1 MDTTRIPQGWRGPG
15 LPTTRK
21 LVSDPTRRAA
31 RSPLSRYHDRCAGMA
46 EWKTRRTQNPLG
58 ASPCGFE
65 SHSRYGKRRD
75 AVFDDI
81 SIFDTLAVGA
91 EAPASSIHARRGHG
105 GFRPGS
111 TGLAGALARSMAS
124 E

>member
-1 MDTTRIPQGWRGPG
+1 MDTTRIPQGRRGPG
-15 LPTTRK
+15 RPAARK
-21 LVSDPTRRAA
+21 LVSDPARSAA
-31 RSPLSRYHDRCAGMA
+31 RFPLSRYHDRCAGMA

-81 SIFDTLAVGA
+81 SILDTLAFGA
-91 EAPASSIHARRGHG
+91 EAHASSIHALCRHG